1 MKGNLFE
8 RFCTKLKIIKLTGT
22 VTCANKSRIFSHNCR
37 FFGRRPLVCWHNK
50 ILCFNIG
57 DRSSFSMD
65 KHIVGSIVVLFRARG
80 MQNLNRQTQ
89 FSDLN
94 LFLTCGTRIYM
105 QEKKTKRDQ
114 TAASSTRNT

>member
-8 RFCTKLKIIKLTGT
+8 RFCTKLKIQLTGT

-50 ILCFNIG
+50 ILCFSKG
-57 DRSSFSMD
+57 DRFSFSMD
-65 KHIVGSIVVLFRARG
+65 KHIVGSIVVLFRAGG

-94 LFLTCGTRIYM
+94 LNLKCGTRIYM

-114 TAASSTRNT
+114 TAASTTRNT